1 MNDGDATR
9 QVLAWVENH
18 QGTSSHAVAEAAAA
32 AAEAAVEALIRNG
45 ALIRQAGPPG
55 GSLVTPAAFRRE
67 TGTSPGELLER
78 SSRIGQEADSAHAEH
93 DAKRWMEC
101 LQAQAAGQVAG
112 NSKNLLDEWEAIA
125 WLAVHTQGPDTGL
138 SSLNAVELRREGA
151 NAHQAAA
158 EVAEAIQ
165 KQPIDTEQAGATQ
178 LAHTLKR
185 ARFLIGSPHGLTYV
199 RIAHVWIETEHGAAI
214 AAFRYVA
221 TVHEARKS
229 LEPTSG

>member
-18 QGTSSHAVAEAAAA
+18 QGASSDAVAEAAAA
-32 AAEAAVEALIRNG
+32 AAQAAVEALIRNG

-78 SSRIGQEADSAHAEH
+78 SSRIGQEADSAHADH
-93 DAKRWMEC
+93 NAKRWMEC
-101 LQAQAAGQVAG
+101 LQAQAVGQAAG
-112 NSKNLLDEWEAIA
+112 NSKSLLDDWEAIA
-125 WLAVHTQGPDTGL
+125 WLAVHTQEPDTRV
-138 SSLNAVELRREGA
+138 SSLNAVELRRQGA

-165 KQPIDTEQAGATQ
+165 NQATKTEQAGASQ
-178 LAHTLKR
+178 LTHTLER

-214 AAFRYVA
+214 AAFRYGA

-229 LEPTSG
+229 LEPPSG